1 MMSFVLKAQQTL
13 VIFRLFFFLK
23 TPREQNLGSGSQI
36 AKLRKDNS
44 FKRTKL
50 MNRSDGPLLAGKP
63 FQAGILRFI
72 QKLKV
77 NTKLLG

>member
-1 MMSFVLKAQQTL
+1 MSLVLKARQTL
-13 VIFRLFFFLK
+13 VIFRIFF
-23 TPREQNLGSGSQI
+23 QNTQRAKLGLWI
-36 AKLRKDNS
+36 TNAKLRNNNS
-44 FKRTKL
+44 FKSTKL
-50 MNRSDGPLLAGKP
+50 MNRSNGALLPGKP